1 MKRTGFS
8 LLETLITIVL
18 VSLVFGMFV
27 LLLRDSFQL
36 TRRMA
41 SKDEARRVAQV
52 ALDRMLTE
60 AREADQISTASTN
73 QLSLSKVYANDADR
87 CPAPVSYPLP
97 ETFPLPAPPPA
108 IAFTPF
114 DPSTRRQV
122 LYRLGTDGGLLR
134 ESGPVG
140 SAVGNGLQLASG
152 LTGLHCAWA
161 SGPPLADQELL
172 VIVLT
177 FLDGKKLRP
186 IKGMVVCPGIRRN
199 QP

>member
-1 MKRTGFS
+1 MKRYAFT
-8 LLETLITIVL
+8 LLETLITITL

-41 SKDEARRVAQV
+41 SKDEARRAAQV

-60 AREADQISTASTN
+60 AREADGIVTTSTN
-73 QLSLSKVYANDADR
+73 QLSMTKVYASDADR

-97 ETFPLPAPPPA
+97 ETYPLPVPPPA

-114 DPSTRRQV
+114 DPPMRRQV
-122 LYRLGTDGGLLR
+122 LYRLGSDGGLLR
-134 ESGPVG
+134 ETGPG
-140 SAVGNGLQLASG
+140 TGAVGNPLRLAGGLS
-152 LTGLHCAWA
+152 GLHCDWA
-161 SGPPLADQELL
+161 AGPPLANQELL

-177 FLDGKKLRP
+177 ILDGRKLRQ
-186 IKGMVVCPGIRRN
+186 IKGMVVCPGTRRN
-199 QP
+199 

>member
-1 MKRTGFS
+1 MRRNAFT
-8 LLETLITIVL
+8 LLETLITILL

-60 AREADQISTASTN
+60 AREADQISTASSN
-73 QLSLSKVYANDADR
+73 QLSMSKVYANDADR

-97 ETFPLPAPPPA
+97 QTYPLPPSPPA

-114 DPSTRRQV
+114 EPTTRRQV
-122 LYRLGTDGGLLR
+122 LYRLGPDGALVR
-134 ESGPVG
+134 ETGPVAG
-140 SAVGNGLQLASG
+140 AASNPLRLASG
-152 LTGLHCAWA
+152 LSGLRCDWA
-161 SGPPLADQELL
+161 DGPPLADQELL

-177 FLDGKKLRP
+177 ILDGKKLRP
-186 IKGMVVCPGIRRN
+186 IKGMVVCPGTRRN
-199 QP
+199 